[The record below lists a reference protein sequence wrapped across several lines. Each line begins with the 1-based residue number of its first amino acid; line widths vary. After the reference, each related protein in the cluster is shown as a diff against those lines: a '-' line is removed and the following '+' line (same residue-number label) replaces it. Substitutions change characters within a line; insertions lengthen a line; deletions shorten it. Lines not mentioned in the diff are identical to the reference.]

1 MLSVATPMS
10 RGDSMT
16 LLELAYDSNMA
27 SLPSSSSK
35 LLDLPCLELRT
46 MPQLPIPGLEL

>member
-1 MLSVATPMS
+1 MLSTAMLMS

-27 SLPSSSSK
+27 SLPKFK
-35 LLDLPCLELRT
+35 LETAGFALS
-46 MPQLPIPGLEL
+46 